1 MNDNPA
7 MSRARYLR
15 TLHRFCGPYM
25 GFRISNYANT
35 NSRASL
41 PCAAGSAGYPPGLP
55 PQTFNKPI
63 HAALIAGEAQ

>member
-25 GFRISNYANT
+25 GFRIRNYANT
-35 NSRASL
+35 NSRAPL
-41 PCAAGSAGYPPGLP
+41 PCAAGLAVPFSGK